1 MQLLSFWVKNWMFK
15 QLALKPSYYTTE
27 GDTAKAFYN
36 PVLSNSVRY
45 DRVSGYFSS
54 KALASYAKGLS
65 GLAKNG
71 GYFRLIISQDISEE
85 DFELIKRGYEL
96 RKDLKKDLLSKLEE
110 PLTQEE
116 EVNFINLAHLI
127 AKGIVDIKIGFKKN
141 GLFHSKFGLCTDEE
155 GNVIYFTGSNNE
167 TYAAIAHNYEGFDIT
182 ASWLASEFDLQ
193 KLEKAQNEF
202 EILWNDKAQ
211 QKNIFIKEI
220 NDVVKK
226 RIMSFDKGRIIVD
239 TEMLTKDA
247 LILTIENNQLFLED
261 NLDSYQINPND
272 FALAKKLKKY
282 YEVSYPFFRS
292 DLTYIDMQ
300 KIIKVL
306 EKYAN
311 KKRFNFIVS
320 KKLIEYI
327 DQHSYWIEERSQYG
341 LLIKNQDSRVIT
353 DFKKFQSVVTKE
365 LERTLRDQQMWSAFY
380 MTQMHKAANFSVPGA
395 GKTSMVYGAFA
406 YLNAPEVNKADKI
419 IMIGPKN
426 SFLSW
431 KLEFNENFGD
441 KKELRVLDIHNE
453 DAAEVQLRLNGLNK
467 NLILINYES
476 LGKYESALLDI
487 IDGKTILVF
496 DEVHKIKGVQS
507 VRAQVAKRIA
517 EKPIYKFVLTGTPIP
532 NSYQD
537 IYNFLNILYMEE
549 YKMFF
554 NFQLNDLK
562 SPGPTEVNEINE
574 KLYPFFWRTNKKQL
588 EVPKTNEDM
597 IIKCPMTYEEQQIV
611 DLLYRKYGNS
621 PFHLYIR
628 LIQASTN
635 PELLLKSIDFIE
647 MYGEEYVNDWDNDL
661 ASDSISF
668 NEDEINIIRK
678 VSESSKFRKSIKLVK
693 KLYKENKQS
702 IVWCM
707 FVNTIDKVYRELI
720 AMGIKAAVIYGSTPQ
735 QDRDKIIGL
744 FKMNEIDVL
753 ITNPHTLAESVSL
766 HKTCHDAI
774 YLEYSF
780 NLTHM
785 LQSRDRIHRLGLPEG
800 QYTQY
805 YYFMLESENELQRN
819 TIDEKIY
826 LRLKEKEQRMLEAI
840 EGDVLTP
847 DPSEDMDEILQLFKL

>member
-1 MQLLSFWVKNWMFK
+1 MFK
-15 QLALKPSYYTTE
+15 QLALKPSYYTTD
-27 GDTAKAFYN
+27 GDTVEAFYN
-36 PVLSNSVRY
+36 PVLSCSVKY

-65 GLAKNG
+65 GLMRNG
-71 GYFRLIISQDISEE
+71 GQFRLIISQDISEE
-85 DFELIKRGYEL
+85 DFDLIKRGYKLRSSIKDEL
-96 RKDLKKDLLSKLEE
+96 LAKLEE
-110 PLTQEE
+110 PLTMQE
-116 EVNFINLAHLI
+116 EVNFFNLAHLI
-127 AKGIVDIKIGFKKN
+127 ATGIVDIKIGFKKN
-141 GLFHSKFGLCTDEE
+141 GLFHSKFGLCTDME

-167 TYAAIAHNYEGFDIT
+167 TYAAISHNYEGFDIT
-182 ASWLASEFDLQ
+182 ASWLASEFDIQ
-193 KLEKAQNEF
+193 KLVKAQQEF
-202 EILWNDKAQ
+202 DLLWNDKAQ
-211 QKNIFIKEI
+211 HKNIFIKEI
-220 NDVVKK
+220 NEVVKK
-226 RIMSFDKGRIIVD
+226 KIMTYDKGRIIVD
-239 TEMLTKDA
+239 ADMLTNDA
-247 LILTIENNQLFLED
+247 LILTIEEKQLILQD
-261 NLDSYQINPND
+261 NLESYRINPDD
-272 FALAKKLKKY
+272 FALARKLKPY
-282 YEVSYPFFRS
+282 YEDVYPNLRS

-300 KIIKVL
+300 KVIKIL

-311 KKRFNFIVS
+311 KKKFNFVVS
-320 KKLIEYI
+320 QKLLEYI

-353 DFKKFQSVVTKE
+353 DYKKFQTIVTKE

-380 MTQMHKAANFSVPGA
+380 MTQMQKAANFSVPGA

-406 YLNAPEVNKADKI
+406 YLNSLEVNKANKLVV
-419 IMIGPKN
+419 IGPKN

-431 KLEFNENFGD
+431 KLEFKENFGE
-441 KKELRVLDIHNE
+441 KKELRVLDIHDE
-453 DAAEVQLRLNGLNK
+453 EGAEVQLRLNGSNK
-467 NLILINYES
+467 NLILVNYES
-476 LGKYESALLDI
+476 LGKYESALCDI

-554 NFQLNDLK
+554 NFQIGELK
-562 SPGPTEVNEINE
+562 DPGPTEVKEINE

-588 EVPKTNEDM
+588 EVPKANEDM
-597 IIKCPMTYEEQQIV
+597 IIKCPMNNEEQEII

-647 MYGEEYVNDWDNDL
+647 MYGDEFEEGWNEELQTDIVTF
-661 ASDSISF
+661 S
-668 NEDEINIIRK
+668 EDEVNIIRR
-678 VSESSKFRKSIKLVK
+678 VSESTKFHQALLLTEQLHR
-693 KLYKENKQS
+693 ENKQT
-702 IVWCM
+702 IIWCM
-707 FVNTIDKVYRELI
+707 FVNTIDKVYRKI
-720 AMGIKAAVIYGSTPQ
+720 TAKGIRAAVIYGSTPQ
-735 QDRDKIIGL
+735 KERDNIIES
-744 FKMNEIDVL
+744 FKRNEIEVL

-805 YYFMLESENELQRN
+805 YYFMLESENDQSRN

-826 LRLKEKEQRMLEAI
+826 VRLKEKEERMLEAI

-847 DPSEDMDEILQLFKL
+847 EPSDDMDEILKLFEL